1 MKQAI
6 LNKNKIFQIIYLP
19 ETLPSEKEVVVK
31 IKYCGICGSDIHILE
46 GEYEV
51 EYPCA
56 LGHEIVGEIYLIGS
70 KVKGLS
76 KGDRVTVIP
85 VVNCGKCKFCK
96 IGEICLCEK
105 VKYVGCDT
113 KYAGFADYITIDS
126 SKVIKITD
134 NVDDIT
140 ASLIEPACVALHAI
154 EKFSSINNKN
164 FIIFGAGTLGIS
176 AFQIIKYLGA
186 KNVILFDLLEY
197 KIQIADFYGA
207 EAYIFNEK
215 NLEHIL
221 NKIKI
226 DCFLDTVFSTITLK
240 SAIKLIEKKGEIV
253 LLGMAGKNIE
263 LDKNNAIKFVLDEI
277 SIKGSAMYELEDFNK
292 TVKIFAEKKIIFN
305 LEHINIFDFE
315 EINSAFQFLRSSKN
329 KCLKILLKCS

>member
-6 LNKNKIFQIIYLP
+6 LNKNKNFQIIDLP
-19 ETLPSEKEVVVK
+19 EILPSEKEVVVK
-31 IKYCGICGSDIHILE
+31 IKYCGICGSDIHIIE
-46 GEYEV
+46 GSYKV
-51 EYPCA
+51 KYPCA
-56 LGHEIVGEIYLIGS
+56 LGHEIMGEIYLVGN

-76 KGDRVTVIP
+76 KGDRVVVIP
-85 VVNCGKCKFCK
+85 VLNCGDCKFCK
-96 IGEICLCEK
+96 IGEIGLCEK

-113 KYAGFADYITIDS
+113 KYAGFADFIAIDS
-126 SKVIKITD
+126 NKVIKIPDT
-134 NVDDIT
+134 VDDVT
-140 ASLIEPACVALHAI
+140 ASLIEPACIALHAI
-154 EKFSSINNKN
+154 EKFSSIKNKN

-186 KNVILFDLLEY
+186 KNIILFDLLEY
-197 KIQIADFYGA
+197 KILIADFYGA
-207 EAYIFNEK
+207 KAYIFNEK

-221 NKIKI
+221 NNIKI

-263 LDKNNAIKFVLDEI
+263 FDKNDAIKIVLDEI
-277 SIKGSAMYELEDFNK
+277 CIKGSAMYKIEDFNK
-292 TVKIFAEKKIIFN
+292 TINIFAEKKIFFDLKHIKIFK
-305 LEHINIFDFE
+305 FE

-329 KCLKILLKCS
+329 KFLKILIKL